1 MANYHELDSLKQ
13 QSLFPQSSG
22 GRKSETGCHS
32 GRACSETSGR
42 ATSLPLPVSGGSRRC
57 LARGSITPASFCLH
71 VAFPPHASL
80 CQAALCL
87 SLIRTPII
95 GFRVGFHLTDWQV
108 LSRVRLCNPVDC
120 SPPGPGK
127 KYWSGLPF
135 PSSGD
140 LPNPAM
146 KPQSLVS
153 ATVAARFFTTSATW
167 GFFWRFLI
175 TFAKMLYPNKI
186 TFTGSRVRI
195 WTHLWGPLF
204 NPLRHPRQGP
214 VCLLLVSTLP

>member
-108 LSRVRLCNPVDC
+108 LSRVRLFATP
-120 SPPGPGK
+120 
-127 KYWSGLPF
+127 W
-135 PSSGD
+135 
-140 LPNPAM
+140 
-146 KPQSLVS
+146 
-153 ATVAARFFTTSATW
+153 TVARQAQAKST
-167 GFFWRFLI
+167 GVGCHFLPEGI
-175 TFAKMLYPNKI
+175 FLTQ
-186 TFTGSRVRI
+186 R
-195 WTHLWGPLF
+195 W
-204 NPLRHPRQGP
+204 NPSLL
-214 VCLLLVSTLP
+214 CLLQWQPDSLPLALPGVSFGDS